1 MIPAV
6 GPSVRV
12 PPLLHSHSCCI
23 HLCVRLCVHLCIHL
37 CIHLGRGFTAHQHGS
52 WRDGVFT
59 AHQHGS
65 WRDGVFPSKAT
76 LGQLSRFGRLRRSFY
91 RSACR
96 MHVSPHMLAH
106 AVSPG
111 SEPIDTLSLCH
122 IEQGMSCGGLI
133 GRKVAERPSPP
144 RIPDARASGGRPVG
158 RKAAA
163 GRTPPRIPDGRGAV
177 PRIPDACGTVRA
189 RLAGENRAL
198 DRTRQF
204 PGVRAPLP
212 ADS

>member
-23 HLCVRLCVHLCIHL
+23 HLCVRLCVHLCIL
-37 CIHLGRGFTAHQHGS
+37 LRAHLGRG
-52 WRDGVFT
+52 FT

-163 GRTPPRIPDGRGAV
+163 GRTPSEIPDTR
-177 PRIPDACGTVRA
+177 T
-189 RLAGENRAL
+189 NAL
-198 DRTRQF
+198 
-204 PGVRAPLP
+204 PSPH
-212 ADS
+212 

>member
-23 HLCVRLCVHLCIHL
+23 HLCVRLCVHLCIL
-37 CIHLGRGFTAHQHGS
+37 LRAHLGRG
-52 WRDGVFT
+52 FT

-144 RIPDARASGGRPVG
+144 RIPDARAGGGRPVG
-158 RKAAA
+158 RNEAA
-163 GRTPPRIPDGRGAV
+163 GRTSPRIPDGGAAA
-177 PRIPDACGTVRA
+177 PRIPDAYGTVRA
-189 RLAGENRAL
+189 LPAGENRAWG
-198 DRTRQF
+198 RTREF
-204 PGVRAPLP
+204 PGVRAHVS